1 MPFTHHRLAYRD
13 VSAVTNRTTLIAA
26 VVPPDVLT
34 THTLLCLKEHLTIE
48 RLHFLCGLFNSY
60 VLNAI
65 VRALVGSHV
74 TTTVVEALPVPCW
87 GGTALQRTIAL
98 LSARLVGRH
107 SSDRTARLQ
116 ALVARLY
123 GITPAEYRDILESFP
138 LIPQNDRERALA
150 LL

>member
-1 MPFTHHRLAYRD
+1 
-13 VSAVTNRTTLIAA
+13 LIAA
-26 VVPPDVLT
+26 VVPPGVLT
-34 THTLLCLKEHLTIE
+34 THTLLCVKQQLALE

-87 GGTALQRTIAL
+87 RGTRLERSIAL
-98 LSARLVGRH
+98 LSERLARGQSSFGR
-107 SSDRTARLQ
+107 SARLQ

-123 GITPAEYRDILESFP
+123 GISAVEFRDILASFP
-138 LIPQNDRERALA
+138 LIPGSEREQALA